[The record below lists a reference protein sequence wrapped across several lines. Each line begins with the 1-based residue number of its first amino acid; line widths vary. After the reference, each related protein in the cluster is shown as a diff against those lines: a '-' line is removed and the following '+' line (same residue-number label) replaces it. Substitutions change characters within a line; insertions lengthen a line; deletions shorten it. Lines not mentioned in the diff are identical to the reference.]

1 MTRPSLRAAGQ
12 ARLGFTMVELLV
24 GLVVGLIVLG
34 SIVQMLIVQ
43 SHGYRKQRE
52 IGRASCR
59 ERVFI
64 TV

>member
-1 MTRPSLRAAGQ
+1 MHKGEMNHKLDEDSIREFLQMSAEEEMVPQSLQPAGMKEWLKQ
-12 ARLGFTMVELLV
+12 
-24 GLVVGLIVLG
+24 
-34 SIVQMLIVQ
+34 
-43 SHGYRKQRE
+43 QRE